1 MKLLPLA
8 VPKFL
13 FIYHQMDIITLKK
26 LLPQVDSELLQFIAK
41 EAVEMEVP
49 ADTTLLKTGNY
60 VQSVPLVVKGLIR
73 VSRNDDDKELLLYY
87 IHPGEMCIMSF
98 SACCSNSASIIEA
111 ATLEETKVLLIPS
124 VKLREWIAS
133 YPSFNFYIYE
143 MFNKRYLDL
152 IETINQLIFNR
163 LDERLFNYLNE
174 KTVLSGKKQISITHQ
189 QIATDM
195 GTAREVISRLLK
207 KLELENKISTSRN
220 QVTVL

>member
-1 MKLLPLA
+1 
-8 VPKFL
+8 
-13 FIYHQMDIITLKK
+13 MDLITLKK
-26 LLPQVDSELLQFIAK
+26 LIPQVDAELLQFIAT

-49 ADTTLLKTGNY
+49 TDTTLLKTGNY
-60 VQSVPLVVKGLIR
+60 VQSVPLVVNGLIR
-73 VSRNDDDKELLLYY
+73 VSRTEDDKELLLYY

-111 ATLEETKVLLIPS
+111 VTLENTTILLIPS
-124 VKLREWIAS
+124 VKLREWIHN

-152 IETINQLIFNR
+152 IDTINQLIFYR
-163 LDERLFNYLNE
+163 LDERLLSYLTD
-174 KTVLSGKKQISITHQ
+174 KASLSGNKRVSITHQ

-207 KLELENKISTSRN
+207 KLELENKIHTSRN
-220 QVTVL
+220 LVTVL